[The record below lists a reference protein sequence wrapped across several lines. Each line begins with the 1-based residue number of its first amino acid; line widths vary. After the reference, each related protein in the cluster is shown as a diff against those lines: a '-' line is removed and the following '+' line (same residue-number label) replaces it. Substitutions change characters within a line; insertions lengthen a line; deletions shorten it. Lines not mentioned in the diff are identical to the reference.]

1 MVSTQEERQGQQSSV
16 RECARYRGREQPESG
31 EEVPVEQRC
40 PGVRVDRL
48 AGGLYGQSGARGDR
62 VVGKWPGR
70 SLGMVPAAFL
80 ASAPC
85 PIVGERPFS
94 DQGARPALKVGEPLD
109 RMGTGS

>member
-1 MVSTQEERQGQQSSV
+1 MVSTQEERQGQSSV
-16 RECARYRGREQPESG
+16 RECACYRGLEQPESG
-31 EEVPVEQRC
+31 EEVPVEQLG

-62 VVGKWPGR
+62 VVGKWSGR
-70 SLGMVPAAFL
+70 SRGMVPAAFL

-94 DQGARPALKVGEPLD
+94 DQGARTALKVGEPLD
-109 RMGTGS
+109 RIGTGS